1 MTSLRPILVL
11 ARGQGHHYEK
21 PLAASNHPFVLCED
35 WSPERVDEIDP
46 ALVLTLTTDWWEADH
61 LVRRA
66 GERSIPTVLLMDGI
80 VEWRHQWEDPRN
92 GAREGVGL
100 FLQTPADKI
109 ACLGRQSARL
119 LEGWGNVGRCEVI
132 GSPRFDDY
140 LVDPIPPPGPGGPR
154 HLLVMTANTPGFT
167 PEQVALV
174 ERSLLDLQGALS
186 ERPDWVVIWR
196 VRGGLRDRLSLR
208 SVRPDLE
215 SAPLRQALAAAHA
228 VVTTP
233 STAQIEAFL
242 ARRPTALL
250 DYSNRP
256 HYVPA
261 AWSVTAPTH
270 LERTLDELQSPSP
283 ARMLYQDEILRDCLE
298 CASPATPRLLGLIE
312 SMIEI
317 ADRLRKEG
325 RPLGFPARLVSL
337 DDPAAPPP
345 DLGVLYPGN
354 SSFES
359 GEVAELQRRLALA
372 RQESR
377 SWKRRAEIAMSLR
390 GVTRRLFGRGDA

>member
-1 MTSLRPILVL
+1 MASLRPILVV
-11 ARGQGHHYEK
+11 ARGQQHHYEK
-21 PLAASNHPFVLCED
+21 PLRTSNRPFVLCED
-35 WSPERVDEIDP
+35 WLPERVDEIDP
-46 ALVLTLTTDWWEADH
+46 ALLLSLTTDWWEADH
-61 LVRRA
+61 LLRRA

-119 LEGWGNVGRCEVI
+119 LERWGNAGRCEVI
-132 GSPRFDDY
+132 GTPRFDDY
-140 LVDPIPPPGPGGPR
+140 LADPIPPPEPGGPR

-167 PEQVALV
+167 PKQVALV
-174 ERSLLDLQGALS
+174 ERSLLDLQSALS
-186 ERPDWVVIWR
+186 GRPDWVPIWR
-196 VRGGLRDRLSLR
+196 VRGGLRDRVALR

-233 STAQIEAFL
+233 STAQLEAFL

-250 DYSNRP
+250 DYANCP

-261 AWSVTAPTH
+261 AWRITASAH
-270 LERTLDELQSPSP
+270 LGPALDELADPSP
-283 ARMLYQDEILRDCLE
+283 AKVLYQEEVLRDCLE
-298 CASPATPRLLGLIE
+298 CASPATPRLFSLIE

-317 ADRLRKEG
+317 ADRLREEG
-325 RPLGFPARLVSL
+325 RPLAFPARLVSL
-337 DDPAAPPP
+337 DDSAAPPP
-345 DLGVLYPGN
+345 DLGALYPGN
-354 SSFES
+354 PSFAS
-359 GEVAELQRRLALA
+359 GDVAELQRRLALA

-390 GVTRRLFGRGDA
+390 GVTRRLLGRGGA